1 MSIKRGST
9 VVGIF
14 AGAKLCGN
22 TPRIFRKNFRHFYFI
37 DMMLWPHP
45 YQLMATLHIQT
56 KETTLNKKA
65 KKQAFTTTAESSFCV
80 KAFAIMTVS
89 RLPSWAGNWLR
100 RIQHTA
106 LDFNN
111 FKASLTGSLVFCIHT
126 CSSRLILLYSDHLEG
141 RQTIENQLVHTGTS
155 SYRCTHKITS
165 SIFILVHFFR
175 GFIFAETGLSTK
187 IMKISTQEKFPTM
200 W

>member
-1 MSIKRGST
+1 
-9 VVGIF
+9 
-14 AGAKLCGN
+14 
-22 TPRIFRKNFRHFYFI
+22 
-37 DMMLWPHP
+37 MLWPHP

-56 KETTLNKKA
+56 EETTLNKKA

-106 LDFNN
+106 LDFDN
-111 FKASLTGSLVFCIHT
+111 FKASLTGSLVFCIYT

>member
-1 MSIKRGST
+1 
-9 VVGIF
+9 
-14 AGAKLCGN
+14 
-22 TPRIFRKNFRHFYFI
+22 
-37 DMMLWPHP
+37 
-45 YQLMATLHIQT
+45 MATLHIQT
-56 KETTLNKKA
+56 EETTLNKKA

-106 LDFNN
+106 LDFDN
-111 FKASLTGSLVFCIHT
+111 FKASLTGSLVFCIYT

-141 RQTIENQLVHTGTS
+141 RQTTENQLVYTGTS

-165 SIFILVHFFR
+165 SIFILVNFFVVLFSQKQVCPR
-175 GFIFAETGLSTK
+175 KS
-187 IMKISTQEKFPTM
+187 
-200 W
+200 